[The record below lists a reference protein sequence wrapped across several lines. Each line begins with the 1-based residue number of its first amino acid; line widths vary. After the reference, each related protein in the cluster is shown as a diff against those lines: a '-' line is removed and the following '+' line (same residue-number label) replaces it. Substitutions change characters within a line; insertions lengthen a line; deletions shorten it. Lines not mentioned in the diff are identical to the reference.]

1 MVVYPVQVGDVFT
14 MKTPEEALDNMIILH
29 KHGIETCLHSYFNG
43 NELTALEIVHIPEYQ
58 LVKYKE
64 EEDE

>member
-43 NELTALEIVHIPEYQ
+43 NELTALEIVYIPEYQ

-64 EEDE
+64 AEDE